1 MSGFVLLANVSAGS
15 AEQEQVEAAG
25 AVLRTHG
32 PVELAR
38 SDDAEDVDRILDGLG
53 ERRLV
58 VAGGDGSIHLVV
70 QRLHDRGELDT
81 DLALVPLGTG
91 NDLARGLDLPL
102 EARPAAE
109 VAATGA
115 TRHLDLLVDEQ
126 DGVVVNA
133 VHAGVGAEAA
143 QRSEGMKDGL
153 GPLAYPAGALVAGLQ
168 EEGWHLTV
176 TVDGELIHAGDDD
189 RLLMVAI
196 ANGRTIGGGAPLA
209 PSAEP
214 DDGRLDVVVVGA
226 VGPAARAAFA
236 AALRNGR
243 HLEREDVT
251 HRQGGEVHIS
261 GEPVRF
267 NADGEVSDPAR
278 ERTYR
283 VHRRAWRVRVTGGG

>member
-1 MSGFVLLANVSAGS
+1 MTGYVLLANVSAGN
-15 AEQEQVEAAG
+15 AQQEQVEVARAE
-25 AVLRTHG
+25 LRTHG
-32 PVELAR
+32 PVEVAR
-38 SDDAEDVDRILDGLG
+38 SEDAEDIDRILDGLS

-102 EARPAAE
+102 EARHAAE
-109 VAATGA
+109 VAATGVI
-115 TRHLDLLVDEQ
+115 RHLDLLVDEQ

-168 EEGWHLTV
+168 EEGWRLTV
-176 TVDGELIHAGDDD
+176 TVDGEPIHAGDDD

-226 VGPAARAAFA
+226 VGPAARTAFA
-236 AALRNGR
+236 AALRDGR

-251 HRQGGEVHIS
+251 HRRGEEVRIS

-267 NADGEVSDPAR
+267 NADGEVSDPVP

-283 VHRRAWRVRVTGGG
+283 LRRAAWRVRVPGGG